1 MAKPATRKTPS
12 PRTIVPVFLMERRSP
27 LSTDSDCTVTSRLPS
42 VRASPVGM
50 PAIPLSSAK
59 PAGSSYYKDHAN
71 YEVEDL
77 HDFMEHRHLCFEKKH
92 CADDDDARD

>member
-1 MAKPATRKTPS
+1 
-12 PRTIVPVFLMERRSP
+12 
-27 LSTDSDCTVTSRLPS
+27 
-42 VRASPVGM
+42 M

-77 HDFMEHRHLCFEKKH
+77 HHFMEHRHLCLEKKH
-92 CADDDDARD
+92 CADDDDTRDPGTKQRARVSPVEELVAEALVAGFRS